1 MWPVMR
7 RYWPYWLGVAVS
19 MPLSVGMAVL
29 VPYLT
34 KLAIDDYIVPASET
48 GLVAPVWEPL
58 LTLAAIMAA
67 VVVVGYLADALY
79 VSVLQRAGHSL
90 IADLRGMLFDRTLRL
105 PRTYFDT
112 HPIGTILTRV
122 TSDFEAIQEGLASGV
137 LTLFMEMLKSV
148 GYLTIMFFLDWRL
161 TLVLLIVF
169 PVLVLL
175 VHTFQSRIRRHFFRA
190 RQALSDATGFLQES
204 LNGMKTV
211 QLFGA
216 EKKVLRTF
224 VEKNAH
230 FLHSQNRSNLYD
242 ALLFSLVEGVTTLS
256 LALVLW
262 YAAGEL
268 LAGAITLGVL
278 VAFIEYINRL
288 FVPVREFSQQ
298 VAVLQRALA
307 AVEHIND
314 LFEAPLDPA
323 EDEAPSASAAANR
336 PAAGRPPPAPP
347 PQATPQPAAPPATPP
362 PQAVPQPAAQPLG
375 AIEFDNVRYRYSG
388 TAPEV
393 LKGVTFT
400 VAQGETLAIVG
411 PTGSGK
417 STLIRLLTRAYS
429 GYEGSIRIG
438 GRELCDIP
446 VEQLGRTISVVH
458 QNVFLFQG
466 SVSFNIGLERAE
478 VSRQMIEDAAR
489 YVNAH
494 GFISRLEGGYDFRI
508 AQGGSNLSTGQGQ
521 LIALARAVAAQ
532 TELIVLD
539 EATASV
545 DSITEHWIQQA
556 LERLYHDKTV
566 IAIAHRLS
574 TIREADT
581 IVVLDQGEVA
591 EMGNHEALMARGG
604 LYAGLVGELEAPPPP
619 ESPAHRAL
627 G

>member
-1 MWPVMR
+1 MKLFFSLPDQASLLRAMWPVVR

-48 GLVAPVWEPL
+48 GQVAPVWEPL

-148 GYLTIMFFLDWRL
+148 GYLTIMFFLNWRL

-323 EDEAPSASAAANR
+323 EDEAPSARAAANR
-336 PAAGRPPPAPP
+336 PAAGRPPAALPP
-347 PQATPQPAAPPATPP
+347 PPAT
-362 PQAVPQPAAQPLG
+362 QPLG
-375 AIEFDNVRYRYSG
+375 AIEFDKVRYRYSG

-581 IVVLDQGEVA
+581 IVVLAQGEVA
-591 EMGNHEALMARGG
+591 EMGNHQALMARGG
-604 LYAGLVGELEAPPPP
+604 LYAGLVGELESPPPP